1 LDFDAIEKVI
11 VNNHH
16 HRVLPIEQNHVH
28 MEWECGLGING
39 GAEVGYDDEENILGS
54 AERHELSHH
63 LAHAYS
69 AATQS
74 PFDSGMVVVMDGMGE
89 TYRAMLRAEMT
100 GETSYTSDLSFGLDS
115 FQCIP
120 SDLKERSR
128 YSHFDFREA
137 ESVYVFEKKERGM
150 DIRVCTSDAF
160 VLLEMSRPL
169 TNSFSYHVY
178 SRCSNDLQK
187 KIRRQHFTTTA
198 LRTWTAQERCI
209 RVHHLI
215 SLVTGILVGKSWG

>member
-16 HRVLPIEQNHVH
+16 HRVLPIENNIAH
-28 MEWECGLGING
+28 MEWECGLRING
-39 GAEVGYDDEENILGS
+39 GAEVGYDDEENILKS
-54 AERHELSHH
+54 ANRHEISHH

-120 SDLKERSR
+120 NDLKERSQ

-137 ESVYVFEKKERGM
+137 ESVYVFKKKERGM
-150 DIRVCTSDAF
+150 DIRVRTSDAYR
-160 VLLEMSRPL
+160 LLEKVPTTDKQLFISRL
-169 TNSFSYHVY
+169 
-178 SRCSNDLQK
+178 
-187 KIRRQHFTTTA
+187 
-198 LRTWTAQERCI
+198 
-209 RVHHLI
+209 
-215 SLVTGILVGKSWG
+215 